1 MFAHRFAQHI
11 QKKKVRKLVLKKKK
25 KTQYCIIG
33 IALNICDII
42 KLFFFFLYIWY

>member
-25 KTQYCIIG
+25 KH
-33 IALNICDII
+33 NIVSLGLHLIFVI
-42 KLFFFFLYIWY
+42 